1 MHFVYLLLCAGIVV
15 SSTALERNTPATE
28 LKEILVSDT
37 LDLFVNGSKT
47 GVMMGS
53 CVSSDSSIVNIQ
65 TVSVSQNGQNIV
77 NLMEKRDYAVKSG
90 MLTHAY
96 QKMDSPSG
104 SSIWELELKKGTW
117 QLTVTTAGVRNTR
130 TVSSVSENF
139 NSTLG
144 LYKGIKSRSITAGD
158 SWVDTLIEL
167 TSGENIYATTRCNVV
182 PSDANRY
189 RWIFTVKNSLQN
201 KEERWELDT
210 NGTTLYHENAPFIAI
225 KRGFTPLKDPDSSSG
240 PANLFTAFMVKPPK
254 PPVKGE
260 PFVVVLDST
269 VTIDSSVTSMYE
281 KNGTTRYILKGT
293 KCNCTSS
300 AATKMAD
307 SLKMYLKA
315 TATLQVDHSEI
326 KALAQ
331 KLSKKHK
338 SVCDK
343 IAGYTSYVAVSIQDR
358 NTATF
363 SSALET
369 LRAGFGDC
377 GEHAVLLAA
386 LLRASGIPARVVLGL
401 VYMESL
407 KGFYG
412 HAWVMAF
419 DGSDWIFADPAHNV
433 FPACTNRI
441 PLLIDDSGQQM
452 IQIIKLLGKISIE

>member
-1 MHFVYLLLCAGIVV
+1 MKIIYLLLCAGIVV
-15 SSTALERNTPATE
+15 SCTASERRTVATE
-28 LKEILVSDT
+28 LKEMLVSDT
-37 LDLFVNGSKT
+37 LDLFVNGSKA
-47 GVMMGS
+47 GIMIGS
-53 CVSSDSSIVNIQ
+53 CIFSDSSIANVQ
-65 TVSVSQNGQNIV
+65 TVSVNQDGQNIV
-77 NLMEKRDYAVKSG
+77 NLQEKRDYSVKNG
-90 MLTHAY
+90 MLTHAF
-96 QKMDSPSG
+96 QKMTSPSG
-104 SSIWELELKKGTW
+104 SSVWELDLKNGTW
-117 QLTVTTAGVRNTR
+117 ELTVTTAGVRNAR
-130 TVSSVSENF
+130 TVSSVYENF
-139 NSTLG
+139 NGTLG
-144 LYKGIKSRSITAGD
+144 LYKGIKSKCIVPGN

-167 TSGENIYATTRCNVV
+167 TSGENIYATTSCKES
-182 PSDANRY
+182 PSRANQY
-189 RWIFTVKNSLQN
+189 RWIFTIKNSLQN
-201 KEERWELDT
+201 KDERWELDT

-225 KRGFTPLKDPDSSSG
+225 KPGFAPLNNTDNSSG
-240 PANLFTAFMVKPPK
+240 SSNLFTAFMVKASK
-254 PPVKGE
+254 PLVKGE
-260 PFVVVLDST
+260 RFTVILDST
-269 VTIDSSVTSMYE
+269 VTIDSSVAWLYE
-281 KNGTTRYILKGT
+281 KNGNNRYILQKT
-293 KCNCTSS
+293 KCDCSGPANAKT
-300 AATKMAD
+300 AD

-315 TATLQVDHSEI
+315 TATLQVDHPEI
-326 KALAQ
+326 TALAQ
-331 KLSKKHK
+331 KLSMKHK
-338 SVCDK
+338 TVCDK
-343 IAGYTSYVAVSIQDR
+343 IAGYTSYVAVSIHDR